1 MDFSIPK
8 KAADFLPT
16 VRDFV
21 TNRLQ
26 PIELQALKEGV
37 DAQNNALEV
46 LRAEVKALGLW
57 APHAPKEIGGMGL
70 SLVEHGLMSEALGH
84 SPIGHYVFGCQAPD
98 AGNMEILHK
107 FGTEEQKEKWLEPLC
122 TGQIRSCFSMTE
134 PDNAG
139 SNPTKM
145 STTATLEGDH
155 FLING
160 HKWFTSSADG
170 ADFAIVM
177 AISDASAGKY
187 EQASMIIVPTD
198 TPGFDLVRN
207 IPIMGEA
214 GSGWASHAEIRYTD
228 VRVPRSNVL
237 GEEGKAFSIAQ
248 ERLGPGRIHHCM
260 RWLGIC
266 ERSLQLLCERAASRD
281 MGDSVLGGKQIVQA
295 WIAESRASINAAR
308 LSVLHAAWKI
318 EKEGF
323 YAARD
328 EVSTIKFFV
337 ANVMMQVVDR
347 AVQVHGALGITSD
360 SVLSY
365 FYSHERGARI
375 YDGPDEVHKMVVA
388 RRILRQYGNS

>member
-107 FGTEEQKEKWLEPLC
+107 FGTEQQKEKWLEPLC